1 MITQIKEVAPVFLM
15 VLVLC
20 VGLYIYWIN
29 CPMYKDIKAG
39 QRLSVLEYLQ
49 KTYYSVIP
57 GLDREQI
64 IKDYN
69 LTDEELNPLKVFID
83 D

>member
-1 MITQIKEVAPVFLM
+1 MITQIKEMAPVFLM
-15 VLVLC
+15 VIALC
-20 VGLYIYWIN
+20 AGLYLYWIN
-29 CPMYKDIKAG
+29 CPMYKDIKMD

-57 GLDREQI
+57 GLNREQI